1 MFKGKEKMSSK
12 IIDFLYRVRG
22 NFSPNGLPKVFLSF
36 HPADVVITEQV
47 SKDILSIANCAIYY
61 HTETLSEENLNLED
75 FSLKLREMQL
85 FVVIITTKYLMN
97 SSLSKSWNMVLL

>member
-36 HPADVVITEQV
+36 HPADVVITEQI

-75 FSLKLREMQL
+75 L
-85 FVVIITTKYLMN
+85 TKSYAE
-97 SSLSKSWNMVLL
+97 SESKSIL